1 MHVNDFPVDWFVNN
15 KLIIYFRR
23 DKRQSVHFVSK
34 HKTKKFPK
42 INVTLKYINHD
53 IKIKPDLRITYQGC
67 IPDETISRESMMNK
81 VISKINSQ
89 VFCRKN
95 KFFAPALQGLF
106 SNAVLFSILPYLT
119 ANSVCGIPIQKLK
132 MKSQF
137 NLIAFLYS

>member
-1 MHVNDFPVDWFVNN
+1 MHVSDFPVDWFVNN

-23 DKRQSVHFVSK
+23 GKRKSVHFVSK
-34 HKTKKFPK
+34 HKTKKFPE

-53 IKIKPDLRITYQGC
+53 IKIKPNLRVTTYQGC

-106 SNAVLFSILPYLT
+106 SNAVLFSILSYFDCEFCMWYPYPKT
-119 ANSVCGIPIQKLK
+119 KNE
-132 MKSQF
+132 KS
-137 NLIAFLYS
+137 I